1 MMCRQAGQA
10 MADRA
15 MRLGYIDAPVQDGSN
30 SPASVVDPETTP
42 LVVGHASWPELV
54 AGSLD
59 IRGAAPNGFKVLDLF
74 AGCGGLALGFEAA
87 GFETHGFEMDADAA
101 ASYRKNLL
109 GDCTEVKLSAGYD
122 YGFQP
127 DLIIGGPPCQP
138 FSVIGHQ
145 RGSQDDRDGFPV
157 FIDAVA
163 RLQPRLA
170 IIENV
175 RGLMYQSRP
184 YLDAVVAH
192 LTALGYQ
199 VDYRLLKATDFG
211 VPQNRERVVITA
223 SRVGW
228 TWPKATVSKAVTAG
242 TALGELASQAP
253 DDGRYLTPAQDA
265 YIARYEAK
273 SKCVTPRDL
282 HLNKPARTLTCRNFG
297 ASTSDMHRIK
307 LADGRRR
314 MLTVREGAR
323 LQSFPDWFEF
333 VGREASVT
341 KQIGNAVAPLFARAL
356 ADAALRVLREPRQV
370 SVHRLEL
377 RQEELAL

>member
-1 MMCRQAGQA
+1 MMCRQAGQD
-10 MADRA
+10 MADKA
-15 MRLGYIDAPVQDGSN
+15 VRLGYIDPPILIESDLPISAIDSATLPLEVE
-30 SPASVVDPETTP
+30 PE
-42 LVVGHASWPELV
+42 SWPELV
-54 AGSLD
+54 ARSLD
-59 IRGAAPNGFKVLDLF
+59 IHGAASNGFKVLDLF
-74 AGCGGLALGFEAA
+74 AGCGGLALGFEAV
-87 GFETHGFEMDADAA
+87 GFQTHGFEMDADAA
-101 ASYRKNLL
+101 SSYRNNLS
-109 GDCTEVKLSAGYD
+109 GDCTEVKLSAGHD
-122 YGFQP
+122 YGFKP

-138 FSVIGHQ
+138 FSVIGNQ
-145 RGSQDDRDGFPV
+145 RGSRDDRDGFPV

-184 YLDAVVAH
+184 YLDAVIAH
-192 LTALGYQ
+192 LTALDYQ
-199 VDYRLLKATDFG
+199 VDFRLLKATDFG
-211 VPQNRERVVITA
+211 VPQNRERVVIVA

-228 TWPKATVSKAVTAG
+228 LWPKATVSKAVTAG
-242 TALGELASQAP
+242 AALGELASQAP
-253 DDGRYLTPAQDA
+253 DDGRYLTAAQDA

-273 SKCVTPRDL
+273 SNCITPRDL

-333 VGREASVT
+333 AGREASVT

-356 ADAALRVLREPRQV
+356 ADAALQVLQEPRPV
-370 SVHRLEL
+370 SIHRPVF

>member
-1 MMCRQAGQA
+1 MMCRQAGQVN
-10 MADRA
+10 ADRA
-15 MRLGYIDAPVQDGSN
+15 VSLGYIDPPFQAGSDVAAVLD
-30 SPASVVDPETTP
+30 STKLPPA
-42 LVVGHASWPELV
+42 VGPQSWAELV
-54 AGSLD
+54 AQSLD
-59 IRGAAPNGFKVLDLF
+59 IRSVASNGFKVLDLF

-101 ASYRKNLL
+101 ASYRNNLS
-109 GDCTEVKLSAGYD
+109 GDCTQVKLSAGHD
-122 YGFQP
+122 YGVQP

-138 FSVIGHQ
+138 FSVIGNQ
-145 RGSQDDRDGFPV
+145 RGSRDDRDGFPV

-184 YLDAVVAH
+184 YLDAVIAH
-192 LTALGYQ
+192 LTALDYQ

-211 VPQNRERVVITA
+211 VPQNRERVVIVA
-223 SRVGW
+223 SRAGW
-228 TWPKATVSKAVTAG
+228 AWPKATVSKAVTAG
-242 TALGELASQAP
+242 TALGELVLQAP
-253 DDGRYLTPAQDA
+253 DDGKYLTPAQDA

-356 ADAALRVLREPRQV
+356 ADAALQVLREPRPV
-370 SVHRLEL
+370 GPHRPEF